1 MGAGCPKFVSLG
13 FGLRGPCL
21 TARVFVASI
30 RNQWG
35 LGFLTLASEA
45 NTIGEVHKA
54 PVAQLDRVPDYESV
68 GCAFKS
74 RRARSSV
81 GDRATG
87 KASGINHQGT
97 KIQSSAAKAE
107 EYERWM
113 RAALVEAEA
122 AAAEGEVPVGCV
134 VVHEGRIVGRGHN
147 RTEALKDPTAH
158 AEIIAIG
165 AAATALENWR
175 LSGATV
181 YVTIEPCLMCA
192 GALTLA
198 RPDLVVYGAR
208 DPKFGCL
215 GSRYDIAADDR
226 FNHRLK
232 VVEGVL
238 ATEAGEL
245 LKEFFRLRRRK
256 SQ

>member
-1 MGAGCPKFVSLG
+1 M
-13 FGLRGPCL
+13 
-21 TARVFVASI
+21 ARV
-30 RNQWG
+30 
-35 LGFLTLASEA
+35 T
-45 NTIGEVHKA
+45 KA

-74 RRARSSV
+74 RRARSV
-81 GDRATG
+81 VP
-87 KASGINHQGT
+87 NGT
-97 KIQSSAAKAE
+97 TTENAETAKVPE
-107 EYERWM
+107 HERWM
-113 RAALVEAEA
+113 QAALAEAQA

-147 RTEALKDPTAH
+147 RTESLKDPTAH
-158 AEIIAIG
+158 AEIVAIG
-165 AAATALENWR
+165 AAANALENWR

-181 YVTIEPCLMCA
+181 YTTIEPCLMCA

-215 GSRYDIAADDR
+215 GSRYDIARDNR
-226 FNHRLK
+226 FNHELK

-238 ATEAGEL
+238 AAESSDL
-245 LKEFFRLRRRK
+245 LKGFFRAKRSGLTRRR
-256 SQ
+256 

>member
-1 MGAGCPKFVSLG
+1 MTS
-13 FGLRGPCL
+13 
-21 TARVFVASI
+21 ASK
-30 RNQWG
+30 
-35 LGFLTLASEA
+35 A
-45 NTIGEVHKA
+45 NTIGKARKA

-74 RRARSSV
+74 RRARLIGGRGGKESRIPAWNPTLESSNPGV
-81 GDRATG
+81 LE
-87 KASGINHQGT
+87 
-97 KIQSSAAKAE
+97 SSHEK
-107 EYERWM
+107 WM
-113 RAALVEAEA
+113 RAALAEAEA

-134 VVHEGRIVGRGHN
+134 VVRDGHVIGRGHN

-181 YVTIEPCLMCA
+181 YATVEPCLMCA
-192 GALTLA
+192 GALVLA
-198 RPDLVVYGAR
+198 RPELVVYGAR

-215 GSRYDIAADDR
+215 GSRYDVARDNR
-226 FNHRLK
+226 FNHELK

-238 ATEAGEL
+238 AGDAGEL
-245 LKEFFRLRRRK
+245 LKKFFRARRGK
-256 SQ
+256 SK